1 MLQSTSGWPH
11 SDYSTQRT
19 DVALLGM
26 VINWFVLGMLLWI
39 VLSYIVTFGR
49 LGWEHPVRKIYDGL
63 SKIIEPVLRPIRA
76 VVPPVRMG
84 GAALDLSPLILII
97 GLSFLGSFLQRV

>member
-1 MLQSTSGWPH
+1 MIGWRH
-11 SDYSTQRT
+11 SDFSTRRA
-19 DVALLGM
+19 DVSVVRLI
-26 VINWFVLGMLLWI
+26 VNWFVLGMLLWI

-49 LGWEHPVRKIYDGL
+49 LSWDHPVRRVYDAL

-84 GAALDLSPLILII
+84 GAALDLSPLILIL
-97 GLSFLGSFLQRV
+97 GLSLLSGLL